1 MRLCI
6 KSVLVLG
13 ICSLLSVGTVSA
25 QPTPKCLG
33 DVNGDGQVNINDM
46 VAVLNAFGARGAAFK
61 ANIAADLYADGSIN
75 GADLAIVQSR
85 LGEACKTCPHDHNND
100 GTVGS
105 ADLAVLLGSGDVTG
119 TGIVALLN
127 DWGTNCAVSYV
138 PTTKRNA
145 RKSDDL
151 IAKPKLSRKD
161 IDTAKALAASLGQ

>member
-6 KSVLVLG
+6 RSMLMLG
-13 ICSLLSVGTVSA
+13 LCSLISVGSASA
-25 QPTPKCLG
+25 QSAPKCLG

-100 GTVGS
+100 GTVNS
-105 ADLAVLLGSGDVTG
+105 ADLAVLLGSGGASG
-119 TGIVALLN
+119 TGMVALLN
-127 DWGTNCAVSYV
+127 DWGTNCAVDYV
-138 PTTKRNA
+138 ATTKRTA
-145 RKSDDL
+145 RRSDEL
-151 IAKPKLSRKD
+151 IQKTRLTRKD
-161 IDTAKALAASLGQ
+161 IETAKALAASLGQ